1 MTCSAPW
8 RLKDLSVSSGK
19 TQLGAENKEGKAIAN
34 LARRVTVAEA
44 VLEELRSMT
53 RGTQPFYHA
62 KPPDRRQQNTLVD
75 MAGSI
80 DLDGSEARER
90 GVGSLQIAVFRGALE
105 RVGAEDVRR
114 YRIPG
119 GQYAPVQ

>member
-1 MTCSAPW
+1 MLCA
-8 RLKDLSVSSGK
+8 LAVKDLSVSSGK

-80 DLDGSEARER
+80 DLDGSKLASVASGPCKLQFFEAPR
-90 GVGSLQIAVFRGALE
+90 A
-105 RVGAEDVRR
+105 RR
-114 YRIPG
+114 RRRRSTLSYTRRAIR
-119 GQYAPVQ
+119 PVQ